1 MMEKKKSLSCFRAWL
16 NIGEMALV
24 DHELRIAKACAKNEE
39 VTLQIISQ
47 QQFDIVLRDT
57 NPFVK
62 KMLEIEIGRLRSK
75 KI

>member
-1 MMEKKKSLSCFRAWL
+1 
-16 NIGEMALV
+16 MALI
-24 DHELRIAKACAKNEE
+24 DHELRIATARAKNEE